1 MEKNN
6 KMSKSILKSL
16 MMALLVVFSAS
27 CQQLPED
34 DGAVPESKEE
44 SLLVKVR
51 SVEGEEVPYPLYLYA
66 FTKEGKLASSQ
77 TIADSEDKM
86 AMELE
91 QGGYQIVALSGDT
104 RDYQW
109 PNKPTL
115 EDMIVWTNSDGA
127 NTPLMMGRE
136 LVKVSHTQE
145 AQAEITLSYMVA
157 SLGVKLKDVP
167 KNVTDVQVTLLPLHS
182 SLSFTGNY
190 GGDSQSVKVGCT
202 LSSDG
207 IWRSEKVYIFPG
219 NGKETYFS
227 ISFKTEEGDEVTY
240 GYTYEGK
247 PEVNHHFN
255 VSGSYKGAVIVGG
268 SFDVQDWEGSI
279 DVEFDFGASVE
290 SEDEEADNPDEDEEE
305 QGADLTNVP
314 EVGTIWNGCIV
325 ADWGEADETGVEVLL
340 LSLDEWV
347 ATVSQVADV
356 MEGYSV
362 NGISD
367 WRLPNYEEAKVLRAR
382 FSGNALIE
390 LNELIKGYD
399 PDLYG
404 LSDGKD
410 ERYLCDKNGVIY
422 SFKFAMNS
430 NITEAKSRI
439 YYLRLVKSYRISL
452 D

>member
-1 MEKNN
+1 MN
-6 KMSKSILKSL
+6 KSILKSL
-16 MMALLVVFSAS
+16 MMALLMALSAS

-44 SLLVKVR
+44 SLVVKVR

-66 FTKEGKLASSQ
+66 FTKEGELASSQ

-91 QGGYQIVALSGDT
+91 QGEYQIVALSGDT

-115 EDMIVWTNSDGA
+115 EDVIVWTSSDGA
-127 NTPLMMGRE
+127 NTPLMVGRE
-136 LVKVSHTQE
+136 FVKVSHTQE
-145 AQAEITLSYMVA
+145 AQTEITLSYMVA

-255 VSGSYKGAVIVGG
+255 VTGSYKGAVIVGG

-340 LSLDEWV
+340 LSLDEWD
-347 ATVSQVADV
+347 ATVSEVEDV
-356 MEGYSV
+356 IEGYSV
-362 NGISD
+362 NGISG

-390 LNELIKGYD
+390 LNELIKDYD
-399 PDLYG
+399 PDLSG

-410 ERYLCDKNGVIY
+410 ERYLCDKGGVIY

-430 NITEAKSRI
+430 NITEAKSRV

>member
-1 MEKNN
+1 MEKSN
-6 KMSKSILKSL
+6 KMNKSILKSL
-16 MMALLVVFSAS
+16 MMALLMALSAS

-44 SLLVKVR
+44 SLVVKVR

-66 FTKEGKLASSQ
+66 FTKEGELASSQ

-91 QGGYQIVALSGDT
+91 QGEYQIVALSGDT

-115 EDMIVWTNSDGA
+115 EDVIVWTSSDGA
-127 NTPLMMGRE
+127 NTPLMVGRE

-145 AQAEITLSYMVA
+145 AQTEITLSYMVA

-255 VSGSYKGAVIVGG
+255 VTGSYKGAVIVGG

-305 QGADLTNVP
+305 QEVDLTGVP
-314 EVGTIWNGCIV
+314 EVGTIWDGCIV

-362 NGISD
+362 NGISG

-390 LNELIKGYD
+390 LNELIKDYD

-410 ERYLCDKNGVIY
+410 ERYLCDKGGVIY

-430 NITEAKSRI
+430 NITEAKSRV